1 MWENEASKNEDE
13 KEEEV
18 DGNLLLAAACSFTHT
33 NPEAMLFEWKSSFH
47 WFHWR

>member
-18 DGNLLLAAACSFTHT
+18 DGNLLLVYTH
-33 NPEAMLFEWKSSFH
+33 KSGSNAF
-47 WFHWR
+47 